1 MYSID
6 DDESQPKG
14 GRKLSKDTDKK
25 RRFQGCVL
33 RVTKGLNSK
42 GVDMDEELKETL
54 QADGKGVGGVSR
66 GQIIRVLFD
75 ISMTLTLNLIAAG
88 SHLVV
93 FGWDMI

>member
-14 GRKLSKDTDKK
+14 ERKLSKDTDNKQ
-25 RRFQGCVL
+25 RFQGWVL

-54 QADGKGVGGVSR
+54 QADGKRVGGVSR
-66 GQIIRVLFD
+66 GQIIHVLFD
-75 ISMTLTLNLIAAG
+75 I
-88 SHLVV
+88 
-93 FGWDMI
+93 